1 MTDGPPTPNPRLVLA
16 FIAVVLA
23 AQGVYAAIDILGGG
37 LDTAD
42 PLSLATGVAF
52 VVYVALI
59 VAFAFGVWQRQRW
72 AWPLAV
78 VIAASGLALAGL
90 RIVAGDAVEQH
101 GIGMLIDG
109 ALLYYLFKP
118 NVRGLFEA

>member
-1 MTDGPPTPNPRLVLA
+1 MTDAPPISNPRLVLA

-37 LDTAD
+37 IDTAD
-42 PLSLATGVAF
+42 PLDLVTGAAF

-59 VAFAFGVWQRQRW
+59 VAFAFGIWQRQRW

-78 VIAASGLALAGL
+78 VIAASGLVLAGL
-90 RIVAGDAVEQH
+90 RIAAGDAVDQH